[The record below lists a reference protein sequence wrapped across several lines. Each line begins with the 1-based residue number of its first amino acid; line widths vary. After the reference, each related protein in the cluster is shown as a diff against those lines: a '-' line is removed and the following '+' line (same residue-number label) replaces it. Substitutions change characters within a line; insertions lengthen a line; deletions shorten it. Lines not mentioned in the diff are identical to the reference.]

1 MFSVWLMQLPFSWT
15 DSNTKQ
21 HRAAAPV
28 RFVWRSEVPS
38 TMLQHRFADTTRI
51 LLQAKPSVP
60 WPSGLTSVL
69 HLRSVCSYKKVL
81 SHIPLHFLL
90 ASYRTALLSHGG
102 RGVAA
107 LAWSVPNPSPLC
119 DPFYDQSR
127 HWRIPALKACPA
139 HSGFPGTKKTSDTE
153 MTSDYNTDSE
163 QVFSSLLFP
172 ILSHLSVY
180 VGFGNA
186 MKSVFNLSI

>member
-1 MFSVWLMQLPFSWT
+1 MLHEFYITFPYVFCVINATAIQLDRQPHKITQTCSTSQACLNEWSPQYNAATQVCT
-15 DSNTKQ
+15 D
-21 HRAAAPV
+21 R
-28 RFVWRSEVPS
+28 
-38 TMLQHRFADTTRI
+38 TRI

-60 WPSGLTSVL
+60 WPSGLISVL

-90 ASYRTALLSHGG
+90 AFYRTALLSHGG

-107 LAWSVPNPSPLC
+107 LAWSVPNLSPLC

-139 HSGFPGTKKTSDTE
+139 HSSFPGTKKQW
-153 MTSDYNTDSE
+153 Y
-163 QVFSSLLFP
+163 L
-172 ILSHLSVY
+172 
-180 VGFGNA
+180 
-186 MKSVFNLSI
+186 